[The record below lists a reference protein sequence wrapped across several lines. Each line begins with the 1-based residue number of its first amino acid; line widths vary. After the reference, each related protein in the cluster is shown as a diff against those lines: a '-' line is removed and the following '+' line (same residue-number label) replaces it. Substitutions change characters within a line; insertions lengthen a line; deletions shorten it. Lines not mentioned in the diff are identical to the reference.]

1 MRIPHH
7 LIRSPTGVWSF
18 RQRVPVDLQATLGRR
33 VLKKTLRTAELQ
45 QAQLRALMLS
55 ASYAQAFTVLRE
67 QRVDKLSKK
76 DADALIAKLTGAND
90 LRDLTL
96 HRTRALDGT
105 ISERWQ
111 IDSELD
117 LRMFQSMQR
126 PSGDPLMDA
135 LDVPKPPAWVR
146 PERPTV
152 TVIKLDDARDAWL
165 ASLKA
170 NTLAK
175 TWTIKKTAIEALVAF
190 LGSKKKLH
198 TIHRTDLAR
207 WYQHMRDAGAA
218 TPTLTNKQSYI
229 GGEGGFFEWAQA
241 SGYYPV
247 GDNPAAGHVSYSI
260 REKRARRKFGFKPY
274 DGHQVQA
281 LFEPAAFEALP
292 PNARWA
298 ALIGLYTGARA
309 SEVGQLLTADIFEED
324 GVPCIRISDEGEH
337 QKVKTDVS
345 LRTIPIHPDLL
356 ALGFLDWADHHRQ
369 AGYERLFPAARA
381 DAKNGQGNWITKAFS
396 RHVEAVGKH
405 WSKGKRGFHSLR
417 KTVIQSL
424 QGAGVVSELRAQLVG
439 HELDDEHHS
448 TYSRP
453 FTIREKL
460 DGIGGFSPGLSA
472 LAFNLKLDALQPL
485 LREHKRMPKR
495 QSGVNL

>member
-7 LIRSPTGVWSF
+7 LVRSPTGVWSF
-18 RQRVPVDLQATLGRR
+18 RQRVPTDLQATLGRR
-33 VLKKTLRTAELQ
+33 ILKKTLRTSEPQ
-45 QAQLRALMLS
+45 QAQLRALLLS
-55 ASYAQAFTVLRE
+55 ARYAQAFTVLRE

-90 LRDLTL
+90 LHELIL
-96 HRTRALDGT
+96 HRTRAPDGT

-111 IDSELD
+111 IDNELD

-126 PSGDPLMDA
+126 PTGDPLMDA
-135 LDVPKPPAWVR
+135 LNAPDPPPQVH
-146 PERPTV
+146 PETPTV
-152 TVIKLDDARDAWL
+152 TVIKLDDARDFWL
-165 ASLKA
+165 ASLKGS
-170 NTLAK
+170 TLPK

-198 TIHRTDLAR
+198 TIRRTDLAR
-207 WYQHMRDAGAA
+207 WYQHMRDAGAS

-229 GGEGGFFEWAQA
+229 GGKGGFFEWAQA

-247 GDNPAAGHVSYSI
+247 GDNPASGHITYSI
-260 REKRARRKFGFKPY
+260 REKRARKKFGFKPY
-274 DGHQVQA
+274 DAHQVQA

-324 GVPCIRISDEGEH
+324 GVPCLRISDEGEH
-337 QKVKTDVS
+337 QKVKTEVS
-345 LRTIPIHPDLL
+345 LRTVPIHPDLV
-356 ALGFLDWADHHRQ
+356 ALEFLDWVGRMRE
-369 AGYERLFPAARA
+369 AGHERLFPAAKA
-381 DAKNGQGNWITKAFS
+381 NAKNGQGNWITKAFG
-396 RHVEAVGKH
+396 RHLEVVGKQ
-405 WSKGKRGFHSLR
+405 WPKGKRGFHSLR

-439 HELDDEHHS
+439 HELDDEHHA

-453 FTIREKL
+453 FNVREKL
-460 DGIGGFSPGLSA
+460 DGIGGFSPGISK
-472 LAFNLKLDALQPL
+472 LAFDLNLEALQPL
-485 LREHKRMPKR
+485 LREQTRKSKRP
-495 QSGVNL
+495 S